1 MNAYAT
7 YPSAPAHKLLSD
19 NRTAYLAQSALTG
32 IPMRD
37 HGPAPIL
44 PADQAADVVRWQ
56 YPQLRL
62 AA

>member
-1 MNAYAT
+1 MSAYAE
-7 YPSAPAHKLLSD
+7 YPSAAANKLLSD
-19 NRTAYLAQSALTG
+19 NRLRYLAQSALTG

-56 YPQLRL
+56 YPQLQL

>member
-1 MNAYAT
+1 MKAYADF
-7 YPSAPAHKLLSD
+7 PSAPAAKLLSE
-19 NRTAYLAQSALTG
+19 NRVRYLAQSALTG

-37 HGPAPIL
+37 YGPAPIL

-56 YPQLRL
+56 YPQLQL